1 MSYSLILLMYF
12 LFLSKSLQVTH
23 TFDLRCVRN
32 MNINLEKKLSNF
44 KNYKKGC
51 QTRLLMRKNR
61 NTSSNENIEEL
72 MKSLWVDQKYSFSS
86 SVNPY
91 TTYNSNSFSKYEPKS
106 DNQQKYVEY
115 LNKPEVDLIF
125 VLGPAGTGKTL
136 FACIRAIQLL
146 KSGDI
151 KKVVITRPAVSVDED
166 IGFLPGNIAKKMD
179 PFTRPI
185 FDIFQEFYT
194 KTEVDNMIYQNIIE
208 ISPLAYMRGRT
219 FKNAFIIADEMQ
231 NSTPNQM
238 MMLTTR
244 LGTGSKMVVTGDLK
258 QTDKPTENGLMDF
271 LEKYKKYSKANS
283 FSNIQLVELDK
294 KDIERSKIVQS
305 VIDMYEYDNSVKNE
319 HMNKHIHRNNS
330 TFTQY
335 NINSDAALI
344 PKKDWKELN

>member
-1 MSYSLILLMYF
+1 MYF
-12 LFLSKSLQVTH
+12 LFLSKSLQH
-23 TFDLRCVRN
+23 TNTFGSRYVRN
-32 MNINLEKKLSNF
+32 MNINIEKRLN
-44 KNYKKGC
+44 NYKQSC
-51 QTRLLMRKNR
+51 QTRMFMRKNR
-61 NTSSNENIEEL
+61 NTSSNENVEDL
-72 MKSLWVDQKYSFSS
+72 MKSLWVDQKYSFS
-86 SVNPY
+86 
-91 TTYNSNSFSKYEPKS
+91 KYEPKT
-106 DNQQKYVEY
+106 DNQKKYVDY
-115 LNKPEVDLIF
+115 LSSPEVDLIF

-146 KSGDI
+146 KKGDI

-194 KTEVDNMIYQNIIE
+194 KQEVDSMIYNNIIE

-244 LGTGSKMVVTGDLK
+244 LGTSSKMVVTGDLK

-271 LEKYKKYSKANS
+271 LVRFDKWSKKDEKEKTNGIKL
-283 FSNIQLVELDK
+283 IELDK
-294 KDIERSKIVQS
+294 RDIQRSNIVQN
-305 VIDMYEYDNSVKNE
+305 VIDIYDFDKNLNSIE
-319 HMNKHIHRNNS
+319 
-330 TFTQY
+330 TQY
-335 NINSDAALI
+335 NIKYDAALI
-344 PKKDWKELN
+344 PKKDWKDLL

>member
-1 MSYSLILLMYF
+1 
-12 LFLSKSLQVTH
+12 
-23 TFDLRCVRN
+23 
-32 MNINLEKKLSNF
+32 
-44 KNYKKGC
+44 
-51 QTRLLMRKNR
+51 
-61 NTSSNENIEEL
+61 
-72 MKSLWVDQKYSFSS
+72 
-86 SVNPY
+86 
-91 TTYNSNSFSKYEPKS
+91 
-106 DNQQKYVEY
+106 VEY

-125 VLGPAGTGKTL
+125 VLVPAGTGKTL

-271 LEKYKKYSKANS
+271 LERFEKWSKKEGKEKTNG
-283 FSNIQLVELDK
+283 IERIELDK
-294 KDIERSKIVQS
+294 RDIQRSNIVQNVIDIYEYEKDITTKDTVKHKNTTTNR
-305 VIDMYEYDNSVKNE
+305 NS
-319 HMNKHIHRNNS
+319 S
-330 TFTQY
+330 FTQY
-335 NINSDAALI
+335 SINSDAALI